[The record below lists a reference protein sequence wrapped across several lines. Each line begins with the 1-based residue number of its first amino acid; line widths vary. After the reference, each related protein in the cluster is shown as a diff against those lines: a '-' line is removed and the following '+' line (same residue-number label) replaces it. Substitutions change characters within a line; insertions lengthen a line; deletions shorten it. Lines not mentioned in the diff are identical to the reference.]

1 MNEAAPQGGEPAAPR
16 RTGARDPQL
25 SSWFESTA
33 RQRLAGL
40 LDGGSFSEILG
51 PEQRELSPHLRQ
63 FGLPPAFDDGMIVG
77 RGRLAGRTVLVA
89 AQEGRFLGGAVGEVH
104 GAKLVG
110 LLRAVRSMAADAR
123 ALLILFDTGGVRLQ
137 EANAGEVAI
146 AEIMHAMLQARAA
159 GAAILGLIGGRAGCF
174 GGGGLIAACCSGLIV
189 SEQGRIGVTGPEVI
203 ESNQGV
209 EEFDAADRALVWRTV
224 GGKHRRLIG
233 GADAFAED
241 HAESFRSAAIALLER
256 PCRFDLEVTV
266 AEHARLRERLAR
278 LGDAD
283 DAWAIW
289 ARLGVA
295 DPTRVP
301 DMPAPEFLELVARLQ
316 DERRDAR

>member
-1 MNEAAPQGGEPAAPR
+1 MTESAPGGEATAGHPA
-16 RTGARDPQL
+16 GAMSSQL
-25 SSWFESTA
+25 SSWYESSA
-33 RQRLAGL
+33 RQRLAEL
-40 LDGGSFSEILG
+40 LDRGSFSEILG

-77 RGRLAGRTVLVA
+77 RGRLAGRAVLVA
-89 AQEGRFLGGAVGEVH
+89 AQEGRFLGGAFGEVH

-110 LLRAVRSMAADAR
+110 LLRAARSAAGPAR

-146 AEIMHAMLQARAA
+146 AEIMRAMLQARAA
-159 GAAILGLIGGRAGCF
+159 GAAIIGLIGGRAGCF
-174 GGGGLIAACCSGLIV
+174 GGGGLIAACCSALIV

-209 EEFDAADRALVWRTV
+209 EEFDAADRALVWRTF
-224 GGKHRRLIG
+224 GGKHRCLIG

-241 HAESFRSAAIALLER
+241 HAQSFRRAAITLLEQ
-256 PCRFDLEVTV
+256 PMRFDLRTLM
-266 AEHARLRERLAR
+266 AEHVRLSERLAR

-289 ARLGVA
+289 ERLGVA
-295 DPTRVP
+295 DPVRVT
-301 DMPAPEFLELVARLQ
+301 DLPAPEFLQLLADLADQ
-316 DERRDAR
+316 HRDAH